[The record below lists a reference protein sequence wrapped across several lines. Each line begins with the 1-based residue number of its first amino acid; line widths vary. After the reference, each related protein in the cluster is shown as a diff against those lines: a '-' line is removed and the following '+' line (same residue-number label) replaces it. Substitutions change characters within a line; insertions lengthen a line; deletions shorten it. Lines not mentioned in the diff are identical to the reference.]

1 LRSRGGLRELW
12 RISGFVYREV
22 AYQLVYMQR
31 SGSRLPQ
38 TEDASKLAKDATS
51 YMLMNK
57 VLAAGILSA
66 MGVFMAFLGVPV
78 GGGAAFGFA
87 AFLATLLAYTL
98 FFFLQPMT
106 SFVSVN
112 VAELLAPLPLSKSE
126 ASAVALLAFVKLF
139 DVAIVAVA
147 IVVPAAY
154 AVVCRSPL
162 AWPVALLG
170 VAVTSVF
177 ALAAAFALAHAFYT
191 KVVRGGGGSAGAA
204 LLRTLGMLAW
214 VFAAVLPYLLSNLIA
229 GLAQALAGAE
239 ELLRGF
245 PAGLGQLLY
254 PLLFAHLLA
263 FAIGQA
269 AAPPAL
275 PALAAAGYT
284 AAAYAA
290 SKWLVRRV
298 LEVCT
303 GGLPPALAAGPLA
316 LKTTHPW
323 LAVVKKDLRLASRS
337 PTHAFTVF
345 APIAYGV
352 YLAVTWASEWASALG
367 IATFTLASAIA
378 LLSMEAL
385 AEQATGSLPLT
396 RRLLVSSKISLAAGV
411 YLLSTGAAAAAAAAG
426 GKPALPLVLLGL
438 AYAPA
443 VAASA
448 IILSLLAFRVS
459 ESSAPPGDLYSRL
472 ARNLFPLIAG
482 FLLLLIPAAVYG
494 VLWLL
499 KHPEPLFP
507 MALVA
512 AAELAVAAVVLAAS
526 K

>member
-1 LRSRGGLRELW
+1 LRSRGELRELW

-38 TEDASKLAKDATS
+38 AEDASKLAKGATS
-51 YMLMNK
+51 HMLMNK
-57 VLAAGILSA
+57 VLAAGFLSA
-66 MGVFMAFLGVPV
+66 MGVFTAFLGVPV
-78 GGGAAFGFA
+78 GGDAAFGFA

-98 FFFLQPMT
+98 FLFLQPMT
-106 SFVSVN
+106 SFVSVK

-154 AVVCRSPL
+154 AVVYRSPL
-162 AWPVALLG
+162 AWLIALLG
-170 VAVTSVF
+170 VAATCVF

-214 VFAAVLPYLLSNLIA
+214 VFAAVLPYLLSDLIA

-239 ELLRGF
+239 ELLRG
-245 PAGLGQLLY
+245 AGLDQLLY
-254 PLLFAHLLA
+254 PLPFAHLLA
-263 FAIGQA
+263 FAIGHA
-269 AAPPAL
+269 TAPPAL
-275 PALAAAGYT
+275 PALAAAGYA

-298 LEVCT
+298 LEVCA

-323 LAVVKKDLRLASRS
+323 LAVVKKDLKLASRS

-367 IATFTLASAIA
+367 IATFTLASAIT
-378 LLSMEAL
+378 LLSTEAL

-426 GKPALPLVLLGL
+426 GKPALPLALLGL

-448 IILSLLAFRVS
+448 IILSLLALS
-459 ESSAPPGDLYSRL
+459 EGGAPPGDLYSRL
-472 ARNLFPLIAG
+472 ARYLLPLIAG

-499 KHPEPLFP
+499 KHPEPLLP

-512 AAELAVAAVVLAAS
+512 AAELAVAAAVLAAS

>member
-1 LRSRGGLRELW
+1 MRSRAGLRELW

-22 AYQLVYMQR
+22 AYQLVFMQR

-38 TEDASKLAKDATS
+38 TEDASELVRGATS
-51 YMLMNK
+51 FMLTDK
-57 VLAAGILSA
+57 VVAAVMLSA
-66 MGVFMAFLGVPV
+66 MGVFTAFLGVLEGV
-78 GGGAAFGFA
+78 DTALGFA

-106 SFVSVN
+106 SFVSVK

-154 AVVCRSPL
+154 AVVYRSPL
-162 AWPVALLG
+162 AWPIALLG
-170 VAVTSVF
+170 VAVTCVF
-177 ALAAAFALAHAFYT
+177 ALATAFALAYAFYT
-191 KVVRGGGGSAGAA
+191 KVVRKGGGSAGAA

-214 VFAAVLPYLLSNLIA
+214 VFAAVLPYLLFNLIA
-229 GLAQALAGAE
+229 GLAQVLAGAE
-239 ELLRGF
+239 ELLRG
-245 PAGLGQLLY
+245 AGLGQLLY
-254 PLLFAHLLA
+254 PLPFAHLLA

-290 SKWLVRRV
+290 SKWLIRRV
-298 LEVCT
+298 LEVCM

-352 YLAVTWASEWASALG
+352 YLAVTWASEWASVLG

-378 LLSMEAL
+378 LLSTEAL
-385 AEQATGSLPLT
+385 AAQATGSLPLT

-426 GKPALPLVLLGL
+426 GKPALPLALLGL

-448 IILSLLAFRVS
+448 IVLSLLAFRLS
-459 ESSAPPGDLYSRL
+459 ESSAPPGDLYSGL
-472 ARNLFPLIAG
+472 ARNLLPLIAG
-482 FLLLLIPAAVYG
+482 LLFLLIPAVVYS

-499 KHPEPLFP
+499 KHPEPLLP
-507 MALVA
+507 MALAA
-512 AAELAVAAVVLAAS
+512 AAELAVAAVVLAVS

>member
-1 LRSRGGLRELW
+1 MRGRGGLRELW

-38 TEDASKLAKDATS
+38 AEDASNLAKGATS

-66 MGVFMAFLGVPV
+66 MGVFTAFLGVPV

-106 SFVSVN
+106 SFVSVK

-126 ASAVALLAFVKLF
+126 ASTVALLAFVKLF

-154 AVVCRSPL
+154 AVVYRSPL
-162 AWPVALLG
+162 AWPIALLG

-239 ELLRGF
+239 ELLRR
-245 PAGLGQLLY
+245 AGLGQLLY
-254 PLLFAHLLA
+254 PLPFAHLLA

-275 PALAAAGYT
+275 PALAAAGYA

-367 IATFTLASAIA
+367 IATFTLASAVA
-378 LLSMEAL
+378 LLSTEAL

-411 YLLSTGAAAAAAAAG
+411 YLLSTGAAAAAAAAS
-426 GKPALPLVLLGL
+426 GKPALPLALLGL

-443 VAASA
+443 VTASA
-448 IILSLLAFRVS
+448 IVLSLLAFRLS

-472 ARNLFPLIAG
+472 ARNLLPLIAS

-499 KHPEPLFP
+499 KHPEPLLP
-507 MALVA
+507 MALAA

>member
-1 LRSRGGLRELW
+1 LRGRGGLRELW

-38 TEDASKLAKDATS
+38 AEDAGNLAKGATS

-57 VLAAGILSA
+57 VLAAGLLSA
-66 MGVFMAFLGVPV
+66 MGVFTAFLGVPE

-106 SFVSVN
+106 SFVSVK

-154 AVVCRSPL
+154 AVVYRSPL
-162 AWPVALLG
+162 AWLIALLG
-170 VAVTSVF
+170 VAVTCVF

-214 VFAAVLPYLLSNLIA
+214 VFAAVLPYLLSSLIA

-239 ELLRGF
+239 ELLRE
-245 PAGLGQLLY
+245 AGLGQLLY
-254 PLLFAHLLA
+254 PLPFAHLLA

-269 AAPPAL
+269 AAPPAF
-275 PALAAAGYT
+275 PALAAAGYA

-290 SKWLVRRV
+290 SKWLVHRV

-378 LLSMEAL
+378 LLSTEAL

-426 GKPALPLVLLGL
+426 GKPALPLALLGL

-448 IILSLLAFRVS
+448 IILSLLAFRLS
-459 ESSAPPGDLYSRL
+459 EGGAPPGDLYSRL

-499 KHPEPLFP
+499 KHPEPLLP

>member
-38 TEDASKLAKDATS
+38 AEDASNLAKGATS

-66 MGVFMAFLGVPV
+66 MGVFTAFLGVPV

-106 SFVSVN
+106 SFVSVK

-139 DVAIVAVA
+139 DVAIAAVA

-154 AVVCRSPL
+154 AVVYRSPL
-162 AWPVALLG
+162 AWLIALLG
-170 VAVTSVF
+170 VAVTCVF

-239 ELLRGF
+239 ELLRV
-245 PAGLGQLLY
+245 AGLGQLLY
-254 PLLFAHLLA
+254 PLPFAHLLA
-263 FAIGQA
+263 FAIGHA

-275 PALAAAGYT
+275 PALAAAGYA

-378 LLSMEAL
+378 LLSTEAL

-426 GKPALPLVLLGL
+426 GKPALPLALLGL

-448 IILSLLAFRVS
+448 IVLSLLAFRLS
-459 ESSAPPGDLYSRL
+459 EGGAPPGDLYSRL
-472 ARNLFPLIAG
+472 ARNLLPLIAG

-499 KHPEPLFP
+499 KHPEPLLP

-512 AAELAVAAVVLAAS
+512 AAELAVAAAVLAAS